1 MNTSSSLISEVPCR
15 VKYGDLWQLGPHR
28 LLCGDS
34 RNPADVARVMDGKR
48 ATLTVTSP
56 PYNLGKSAAIT
67 INGPRQ
73 SSRYR
78 GQTDDRTRADYLQL
92 LSAATENTLNV
103 SEVVI
108 MNLQLLAG
116 NKVALAEYLYAFRE
130 RLADIAVWDK
140 KNAPPAMARNVMN
153 CQFEWLIFLSR
164 HTSKGRTIRA
174 IPTADFRGTVTNVY
188 QGPPQK
194 SNPYFRLH
202 AATFPLHLP
211 LWLIQT
217 FDCQQGII
225 LDPFLGTGTT
235 LMAAEQCSQ
244 ACYGIE
250 IDPQYCAIALERW
263 EHVTCRKAALLPAL
277 KKEGAAEQK
286 RRNFLPAN

>member
-1 MNTSSSLISEVPCR
+1 
-15 VKYGDLWQLGPHR
+15 
-28 LLCGDS
+28 
-34 RNPADVARVMDGKR
+34 MDGKR

-67 INGPRQ
+67 IHGPRQ

-78 GQTDDRTRADYLQL
+78 GQSDDRTRADYVQL
-92 LSAATENTLNV
+92 LAAVTENALDV

-116 NKVALAEYLYAFRE
+116 NKIALFEYLYAFRE

-153 CQFEWLIFLSR
+153 SQFEWLIFLSR

-174 IPTADFRGTVTNVY
+174 IPTADFRGTVANVY

-217 FDCQQGII
+217 FDSQRGII
-225 LDPFLGTGTT
+225 LDPFIGTGTT
-235 LMAAEQCSQ
+235 LMAAEEMGQP
-244 ACYGIE
+244 CYGIE
-250 IDPQYCAIALERW
+250 IDPAYCEIVLSRW
-263 EHVTCRKAALLPAL
+263 EQATNCQAVLCY
-277 KKEGAAEQK
+277 
-286 RRNFLPAN
+286 